1 MADTASRVRT
11 GLPLVFDFPV
21 ECPAGTNIGMGKG
34 GSSGCWCAIE
44 RSEILAAENP
54 SSLISYCLSAQ
65 GHRRCPTWQAEKERI
80 AERRR
85 KPLAD
90 ERFGPAE
97 PGLVPV
103 AGA

>member
-21 ECPAGTNIGMGKG
+21 ECPAGTNIGLGRG
-34 GSSGCWCAIE
+34 GSSGCFCAIE
-44 RSEILAAENP
+44 HSEILAAENP
-54 SSLISYCLSAQ
+54 SSLIAYCLSAQ
-65 GHRRCPTWQAEKERI
+65 GHRRCPTWQSEKERI

-85 KPLAD
+85 KALTE
-90 ERFGPAE
+90 ERFASAE
-97 PGLVPV
+97 PGRVPV